1 MTGPYTLLNRAAGT
15 VEYSLRGAAPAGF
28 LNRCAAAGVPV
39 LRAEPVGEDT
49 LLMTLRQRDA
59 KRAERLALRACCELT
74 LLRRQG
80 GRNLLRRLLRR
91 WLPALLLLSLFAGLA
106 WSKLFVWE
114 INVTG
119 NETVS
124 SARILNA
131 LAECGVAPGSFWPG
145 YTCDT
150 LRSELLLKVPELAW
164 ATVQIYG
171 SRAEVVVRE
180 RVPKPAI
187 YDERSPVDLVARRE
201 GFVTEVQ
208 ALNGTALVKPGS
220 AAGTGEVLISGSAD
234 SAFSGPRQLHA
245 WGSVEAET
253 YYELSAA
260 VPATA
265 RVRSDIGRSRSRWAL
280 EIGTKRINFYKNCSI
295 CGARCDKI
303 TTTWQ
308 CKINGLFQLPLALVR
323 ERCTGYTLS
332 DSSRD
337 ENLLCRELEQQL
349 HARLLQSLGEAG
361 SILDERF
368 TRSRSGDTV
377 TVCLRARCSENI
389 AVERPRIQKENE

>member
-1 MTGPYTLLNRAAGT
+1 MTGPYTLLNRAVGT
-15 VEYSLRGAAPAGF
+15 VEYSLRGTAPAGF
-28 LNRCAAAGVPV
+28 LNRCAAAGVPI
-39 LRAEPVGEDT
+39 LRAEPMGEDT
-49 LLMTLRQRDA
+49 LRVTLRQRDA
-59 KRAERLALRACCELT
+59 KRAESLALRACCELT
-74 LLRRQG
+74 LLRSQG
-80 GRNLLRRLLRR
+80 GRNFCRLLLRR

-114 INVTG
+114 IDVTG

-131 LAECGVAPGSFWPG
+131 LAECGVEPGSFWPA

-150 LRSELLLKVPELAW
+150 LRSQLLLKVPELAW

-180 RVPKPAI
+180 RVPKPLI
-187 YDERSPVDLVARRE
+187 YDEHAPVDLVARRE

-208 ALNGTALVKPGS
+208 ALNGTALVRPGA
-220 AAGTGEVLISGSAD
+220 AAGPGEVLISGSAD
-234 SAFSGPRQLHA
+234 SVFSGLRQVHA
-245 WGSVEAET
+245 LGSVEAET

-265 RVRSDIGRSRSRWAL
+265 RVRTDTGRSRSRWAL
-280 EIGTKRINFYKNCSI
+280 VIGTKRINFYKNSSF
-295 CGARCDKI
+295 CGDSCDKI

-323 ERCTGYTLS
+323 ERSTAYTLG
-332 DSSRD
+332 DSPRD

-349 HARLLQSLGEAG
+349 HARLLQSLGGEG
-361 SILDERF
+361 SVFDERYS
-368 TRSRSGDTV
+368 RSRSGDTV
-377 TVCLRARCSENI
+377 VVCLRARCSENI
-389 AVERPRIQKENE
+389 AIERPRIQEEYQ